1 MKSKNSILPTRNLLR
16 SVSCFKILARKATNM
31 SVCGIHIYI
40 NFENAS
46 ELRFSLM
53 IAFFR

>member
-1 MKSKNSILPTRNLLR
+1 MKSEFHSSNNKSIEIRKLFRNPAMK
-16 SVSCFKILARKATNM
+16 SYEYVVS
-31 SVCGIHIYI
+31 GIHIYI

-46 ELRFSLM
+46 EFRFSLM